1 MPAIHI
7 TDTLTIDASE
17 IEIIPIRAQGSGGQ
31 NVNKVSSAV
40 HLRFDISR
48 SSLPDRYKTALL
60 SRNDQRLTDAGVLI
74 IKAQEYRSLE
84 KNRQAACDRLVD
96 IIRAAGRIKKKRKPT
111 QPTKAARKRR
121 LEAKTRRA
129 RIKSLRRKP
138 Q

>member
-7 TDTLTIDASE
+7 TNTLSIDTSE
-17 IEIIPIRAQGSGGQ
+17 IEITPIRAQGSGGQ

-40 HLRFDISR
+40 HLRFDINK
-48 SSLPDRYKTALL
+48 SSLPDRYKAALL
-60 SRNDQRLTDAGVLI
+60 ARSDQRLTDAGMLI
-74 IKAQEYRSLE
+74 IKAQEFRSLE

-96 IIRAAGRIKKKRKPT
+96 IIRTAGRIKKKRKST

-138 Q
+138 E